1 MIEEL
6 LNRLEN
12 YELTTYE
19 EISEEYKNGLKE
31 LQSNISK
38 MNNEQL
44 KRMKSLMYKYLEAL
58 SIGFSKK
65 MSL

>member
-6 LNRLEN
+6 LNRLES
-12 YELTTYE
+12 YELTTHE
-19 EISEEYKNGLKE
+19 AIPEEYKNGLKE
-31 LQSNISK
+31 LQSNILK
-38 MNNEQL
+38 MNKEQL
-44 KRMKSLMYKYLEAL
+44 KRMKSIMYKYLEAL

>member
-19 EISEEYKNGLKE
+19 AIPEEYKNGLTK
-31 LQSNISK
+31 LQSHISK
-38 MNNEQL
+38 MNKEQL

-58 SIGFSKK
+58 SNSFCKK

>member
-6 LNRLEN
+6 LNRLES
-12 YELTTYE
+12 YELTAYE
-19 EISEEYKNGLKE
+19 AIPEEYKNGLKE

-38 MNNEQL
+38 MNKEQL
-44 KRMKSLMYKYLEAL
+44 KRMKSIMYKYLEAL

>member
-19 EISEEYKNGLKE
+19 EISEEYKSELKE
-31 LQSNISK
+31 LQNHMSMMNSN
-38 MNNEQL
+38 QL
-44 KRMKSLMYKYLEAL
+44 KRTKSLIYKYLELL
-58 SIGFSKK
+58 SDSFSKK

>member
-6 LNRLEN
+6 LNRLES

-19 EISEEYKNGLKE
+19 AIPEEYKNGLKE
-31 LQSNISK
+31 LQSHISM
-38 MNNEQL
+38 MNSEQL
-44 KRMKSLMYKYLEAL
+44 KRMKSLMYKYLETL
-58 SIGFSKK
+58 SNSFCKK

>member
-6 LNRLEN
+6 LNRLES

-19 EISEEYKNGLKE
+19 AIPEEYKNGLKE

-44 KRMKSLMYKYLEAL
+44 KRMKSLMYKSLEAL
-58 SIGFSKK
+58 SNSYGSK
-65 MSL
+65 MSR

>member
-6 LNRLEN
+6 LNRLES

-19 EISEEYKNGLKE
+19 AIPEEYKNGLKE

-44 KRMKSLMYKYLEAL
+44 KRMKSLMYKSLEAL
-58 SIGFSKK
+58 SNSYGNK
-65 MSL
+65 MSR

>member
-19 EISEEYKNGLKE
+19 EISEEYKSELKE
-31 LQSNISK
+31 LQNRMSM
-38 MNNEQL
+38 MNSEQL
-44 KRMKSLMYKYLEAL
+44 KRTKSLIYKYLELL
-58 SIGFSKK
+58 SNSFSKK